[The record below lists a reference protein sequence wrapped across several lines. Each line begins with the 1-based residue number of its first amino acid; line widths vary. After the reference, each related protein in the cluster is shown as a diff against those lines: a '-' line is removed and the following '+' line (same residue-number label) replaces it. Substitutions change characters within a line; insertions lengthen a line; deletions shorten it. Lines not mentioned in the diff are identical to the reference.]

1 MRCGDLFPPEGV
13 SVSMRV
19 FYKDRLFDENLV
31 AEFDVRLAPRSALTL
46 ALLVLGVLADDHD
59 FAMALDDLA
68 LFAHGLDGRSD
79 FHCISSYLLLHTIR
93 PRVTS

>member
-1 MRCGDLFPPEGV
+1 MQNTEWNKLHSSFLI
-13 SVSMRV
+13 
-19 FYKDRLFDENLV
+19 F
-31 AEFDVRLAPRSALTL
+31 LAL

-68 LFAHGLDGRSD
+68 LFAHGLYGRSD
-79 FHCISSYLLLHTIR
+79 FHVYPPYLLLQVIR